1 MSFER
6 LIKRYSAYYSGWCVA
21 FGEHEITYDED
32 KEINWLH
39 GESKIGF
46 ALAQRLKRILLRE
59 LLGKH
64 VDIPTITLADS
75 YVKINERKYE
85 LMSERDMQ
93 EMEVLKDF
101 FRSPD
106 DIHMFMTSHFCYP
119 PGTKIITFSTKK
131 PLLIMY
137 KEIKP
142 LRLVI
147 TEENAD

>member
-1 MSFER
+1 MSFDR

-101 FRSPD
+101 
-106 DIHMFMTSHFCYP
+106 CYP

-142 LRLVI
+142 LRLAI
-147 TEENAD
+147 TDGNAD

>member
-1 MSFER
+1 MAFDR

-32 KEINWLH
+32 KDINWLH

-46 ALAQRLKRILLRE
+46 ALVPRLKRILIRE

-64 VDIPTITLADS
+64 IDIPEITLADA

-85 LMSERDMQ
+85 LESDTDRQ
-93 EMEVLKDF
+93 EMGLLKDF

-119 PGTKIITFSTKK
+119 PGTKIVTFSTKK
-131 PLLIMY
+131 PLVIMY

-147 TEENAD
+147 L